1 MAIADN
7 PFSSKGN
14 MQNTNLE
21 RSASVQHRLGGFALD
36 MGLYAASIIT
46 LFLGYIIWSLVVWA
60 QGLTPGKQ
68 ILKMRVYSV
77 DTGKPATWGHMAIRQ
92 FLIPMAF
99 SAVFIPFFI
108 VAIAAG
114 YDYSGYWGSSLSLI
128 FVMLGYIALF
138 GLSLTDA
145 FWILRGNKK
154 QRLTDLWAR
163 TYVVNE
169 AQQ

>member
-1 MAIADN
+1 MSNN
-7 PFSSKGN
+7 PFHQLESSQTSDF
-14 MQNTNLE
+14 QNK
-21 RSASVQHRLGGFALD
+21 ASISHRLGGIALD
-36 MGLYAASIIT
+36 LGLYMASVIT
-46 LFLGYIIWSLVVWA
+46 LFLGYIIWSLVVWG

-68 ILKMRVYSV
+68 ILKMRVYSL

-114 YDYSGYWGSSLSLI
+114 YDYSGYWSSSLSLI

-138 GLSLTDA
+138 GLSLADA
-145 FWILRGNKK
+145 FWILRGNTK

-169 AQQ
+169 AK

>member
-1 MAIADN
+1 MAIANN
-7 PFSSKGN
+7 PFNSKGN
-14 MQNTNLE
+14 TQNTNLE

-99 SAVFIPFFI
+99 SASFIPFLVI
-108 VAIAAG
+108 STAA
-114 YDYSGYWGSSLSLI
+114 DYSFSGYSNPTLALI
-128 FVMLGYIALF
+128 FAMLGYIAII
-138 GLSLTDA
+138 GVELTDA
-145 FWILRGNKK
+145 LWILRGN
-154 QRLTDLWAR
+154 QRRRLTDVWAR

-169 AQQ
+169 AD